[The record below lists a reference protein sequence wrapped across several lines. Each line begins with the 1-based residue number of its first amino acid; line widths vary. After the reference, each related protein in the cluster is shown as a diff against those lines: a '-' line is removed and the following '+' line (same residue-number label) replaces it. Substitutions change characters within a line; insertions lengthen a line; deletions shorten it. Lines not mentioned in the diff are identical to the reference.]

1 MISTDK
7 RHLNQDSEVRF
18 PYREV
23 QNFWS
28 GIHFSDRFHPLAC
41 FRKYVFVLRHFKNQ
55 AKDFTKQS
63 QFRSLQTTAEP
74 ELRLYD
80 PSTRAPSR

>member
-18 PYREV
+18 PLH
-23 QNFWS
+23 FGS